1 MKKHIIGPGKVGT
14 ALGNYLGVTPNKD
27 IEKAKEAD
35 IIFITTPDQA
45 IHEVYHLLKGSG
57 KIFCHM
63 SGLLTSDVFTEDIGF
78 SVHPMAAV
86 TKETNLQKVRFTIEG
101 HAEKLHIIKSLFP
114 NNKEIKKEAK
124 PLYHA
129 SAVIASNFL
138 VGIYNIAENLLKEVG
153 FDEDTSILIE
163 LIESTL
169 NNIKE
174 KGSINALTGP
184 VERMDIKT
192 IKTHLNDLPIE
203 YEKVYLSL
211 SKYLVKIAEIKN
223 KSNNYHQ
230 LLQLFHEQD

>member
-1 MKKHIIGPGKVGT
+1 MKKHIIGPGKAGT
-14 ALGNYLGVTPNKD
+14 ALGHYLGVTPTKD

-35 IIFITTPDQA
+35 IIFITTPDQV
-45 IHEVYHLLKGSG
+45 ISEVYDLLKGSG

-63 SGLLTSDVFTEDIGF
+63 SGSLTSDVFTKDIGF

-86 TKETNLQKVRFTIEG
+86 TKETDLQTVLFTIEG
-101 HAEKLHIIKSLFP
+101 NAEKLHIIKNLFP
-114 NNKEIKKEAK
+114 NSTAIKKEAK

-138 VGIYNIAENLLKEVG
+138 VGIYNIAENLLKEAG
-153 FDEDTSILIE
+153 FEDTNMLIG
-163 LIESTL
+163 LVESTL

-184 VERMDIKT
+184 VERSDIRT
-192 IKTHLNDLPIE
+192 IKTHLNALPIE
-203 YEKVYLSL
+203 YKEAYLSL
-211 SKYLVKIAEIKN
+211 SKYLVTIAEIKN
-223 KSNNYHQ
+223 KSTNYHQ